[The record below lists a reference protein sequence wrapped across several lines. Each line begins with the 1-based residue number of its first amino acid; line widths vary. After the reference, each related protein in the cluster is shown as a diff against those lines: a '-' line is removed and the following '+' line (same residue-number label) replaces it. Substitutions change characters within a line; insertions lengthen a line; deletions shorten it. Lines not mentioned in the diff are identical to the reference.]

1 MAGTWIDHA
10 RRGMVARLVSRVTL
24 TGLRVVM
31 VFAIMTLMVA
41 VVHLGKSVVL
51 GYGVFFFFF
60 FFKPMRVLIAVAVPA
75 AAGCFC

>member
-1 MAGTWIDHA
+1 
-10 RRGMVARLVSRVTL
+10 
-24 TGLRVVM
+24 M